1 MAAAVRPIQVD
12 AAHVTDTDR
21 DVAVRRLRSCAR
33 FVVERTLASAARP
46 AQAPAPNE
54 VHTSRSVLVAPRA
67 ALGESVHFVAALLEV
82 LRQLR
87 ERALGTAARRLPAI
101 DQDPD
106 TERALRLHQSAD
118 EYSLGR

>member
-1 MAAAVRPIQVD
+1 MAAAVRPVQVD
-12 AAHVTDTDR
+12 AAHVAHADR
-21 DVAVRRLRSCAR
+21 DVAARRLRGRAR
-33 FVVERTLASAARP
+33 FVVERTFARAARQEDP
-46 AQAPAPNE
+46 PPPHE
-54 VHTSRSVLVAPRA
+54 VHTSRRALVAARP
-67 ALGESVHFVAALLEV
+67 ALGERVDLVAALLEV

-87 ERALGTAARRLPAI
+87 ERALGAAARRLPAI